1 MWQVALRLHPE
12 FGTQPNVYYVPP
24 LSPPKFDDNGDVI
37 EGSERIP
44 REYLESLFG
53 PDVHRVLDMLKSE
66 IQRTRAGE
74 KSEMLDTLIAYEWK
88 SMFGGLTRDP
98 GTLDRA
104 PG

>member
-1 MWQVALRLHPE
+1 
-12 FGTQPNVYYVPP
+12 
-24 LSPPKFDDNGDVI
+24 VI

-53 PDVHRVLDMLKSE
+53 SDVNRVLDTLKDE
-66 IQRTRAGE
+66 VAKTRRGE

-98 GTLDRA
+98 ARLKWPT
-104 PG
+104 